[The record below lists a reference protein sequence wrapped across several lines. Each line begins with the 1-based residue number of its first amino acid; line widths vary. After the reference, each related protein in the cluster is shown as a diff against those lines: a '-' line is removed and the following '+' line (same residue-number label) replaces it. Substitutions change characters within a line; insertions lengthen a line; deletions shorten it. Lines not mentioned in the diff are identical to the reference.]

1 MSEEGKKKEVRTFLP
16 RNIVEEID
24 HCVEEGELGNS
35 RSEVIRTILRD
46 WKRGV
51 LK

>member
-1 MSEEGKKKEVRTFLP
+1 MSDDKIECRTFLP
-16 RNIVEEID
+16 KSIVEEID
-24 HCVEEGELGNS
+24 RCAEEGELGNS